1 MMRSWRWR
9 AAAILAPAGMMAA
22 MFTGATAAT
31 ASTSP
36 TWQLLD
42 EFTGTPVCNLTTGA
56 SDALQVVLS
65 GTWSSP
71 ITVGASNLPA
81 GGSYHFYG
89 LKLNGYRLTAAT
101 NPIPPGSA
109 PGNGVIIF
117 GPRVTEHAY
126 VVVNLPPGL
135 ALGSTVT
142 ITMFATDGTT
152 TETIPV
158 PILIQNSCTQFGS

>member
-1 MMRSWRWR
+1 MKRSRRWR
-9 AAAILAPAGMMAA
+9 AAAILAPAGIMAA
-22 MFTGATAAT
+22 MFTGATPAM

-42 EFTGTPVCNLTTGA
+42 EFTGTPLCNLTTGSSVA
-56 SDALQVVLS
+56 MQVVLS

-81 GGSYHFYG
+81 GGKYSFYG
-89 LKLNGYRLTAAT
+89 LEQNGYRLIDAT

-117 GPRVTEHAY
+117 GPRKTEHAY
-126 VVVNLPPGL
+126 VRAILPPGL
-135 ALGSTVT
+135 ALNSTVT
-142 ITMFATDGTT
+142 ITLFATDGTT
-152 TETIPV
+152 TETVPV
-158 PILIQNSCTQFGS
+158 PILTQSTCP

>member
-1 MMRSWRWR
+1 MRSRRWR
-9 AAAILAPAGMMAA
+9 AAAILAPAAMMAA
-22 MFTGATAAT
+22 MFTGATPAM

-42 EFTGTPVCNLTTGA
+42 EFTGTPLCNLTTGSSVA
-56 SDALQVVLS
+56 MQVVLS

-81 GGSYHFYG
+81 GGRYSFYG
-89 LKLNGYRLTAAT
+89 LRLDGYRLTGAT

-117 GPRVTEHAY
+117 GPRNTEHAY
-126 VVVNLPPGL
+126 VEVILPPGL

-152 TETIPV
+152 TQTIPV
-158 PILIQNSCTQFGS
+158 TILTQNSCS

>member
-1 MMRSWRWR
+1 MRFRRWR
-9 AAAILAPAGMMAA
+9 AAAILAPAAMMAA
-22 MFTGATAAT
+22 MFTGATPAM

-42 EFTGTPVCNLTTGA
+42 EFTGTPLCNLTTGSSVA
-56 SDALQVVLS
+56 MQVVLS

-81 GGSYHFYG
+81 GGSYSFYG
-89 LKLNGYRLTAAT
+89 LRLDGYRLTGAT

-117 GPRVTEHAY
+117 GPRNTEHAY
-126 VVVNLPPGL
+126 VEVILPPGL

-152 TETIPV
+152 TQTIPV
-158 PILIQNSCTQFGS
+158 TILTQNSCS

>member
-1 MMRSWRWR
+1 MRFRRWR
-9 AAAILAPAGMMAA
+9 AAAILAPAAMMAA
-22 MFTGATAAT
+22 TFTGATAAT

-42 EFTGTPVCNLTTGA
+42 EFTGSPLCNLTTG
-56 SDALQVVLS
+56 SSVIMQVVLS
-65 GTWSSP
+65 GTWSTP

-81 GGSYHFYG
+81 GGSYSFNG
-89 LKLNGYRLTAAT
+89 LRLDGYRLTGAT

-117 GPRVTEHAY
+117 GPRDTEHAY
-126 VVVNLPPGL
+126 VEVILPPGL

-152 TETIPV
+152 TQTIPV
-158 PILIQNSCTQFGS
+158 TILTQNSCS

>member
-1 MMRSWRWR
+1 MRFRRWR
-9 AAAILAPAGMMAA
+9 AAAILAPAAMMAA

-36 TWQLLD
+36 TWQLIN
-42 EFTGTPVCNLTTGA
+42 EFTGPQCNTPAG
-56 SDALQVVLS
+56 DFEIPLQVYLS
-65 GTWSSP
+65 GTWSTP

-81 GGSYHFYG
+81 GGRYTFYG
-89 LKLNGYRLTAAT
+89 LHLNGYRLTGAT

-117 GPRVTEHAY
+117 GPRNTEHAY
-126 VVVNLPPGL
+126 VEVVLAPGL

-142 ITMFATDGTT
+142 ITLFATDGTT
-152 TETIPV
+152 TETVPV
-158 PILIQNSCTQFGS
+158 PILTQSTCP